1 MLQRGIEPNEITYEI
16 ILKRHCASANLE
28 HALRTIMHLDA
39 QGKGLTL
46 TAVQQVIALACE
58 FHQPRI
64 ALDLAEAFHD
74 SSFRR
79 LEVSDWLGIVGAC
92 ANDLWVSQICQL
104 ELIEY

>member
-28 HALRTIMHLDA
+28 HALRTI
-39 QGKGLTL
+39 
-46 TAVQQVIALACE
+46 TAVQHVIALACE

-92 ANDLWVSQICQL
+92 ANDLWVS
-104 ELIEY
+104 